1 MRLGLSRMVAAELD
15 TQNENDLFGI
25 VNDVRGFL
33 NRKEGLPAYISRQ
46 HIFEE
51 FSKILSTKGVE
62 SEKRV
67 DVLNISGLLI
77 TDLLQGSKKAKKT
90 EVQSA
95 LDVLLPT
102 TVELL
107 GSPDQAVQQ
116 SSIKVLQKC
125 LDKKNSPHVEALL
138 VDHLVD
144 DGINQRKDAISL
156 ETIKLLPGLFL
167 PDNLEEIDV
176 GPIIEALHA
185 QLENRNREQVGS
197 KHFFFLCLFSC
208 TMLRAFVSAYFVYNT
223 IVL

>member
-1 MRLGLSRMVAAELD
+1 MVAAELD

-67 DVLNISGLLI
+67 DVLNLSGLLI

-102 TVELL
+102 T
-107 GSPDQAVQQ
+107 VQQ

-197 KHFFFLCLFSC
+197 KHFFFLRLFSC